1 MDKKQR
7 EERRRQEDIALQRGL
22 LWVVGAIALEA
33 LLVLVNR
40 FYINYSLS
48 DAGIQTYI
56 TLHEVLRVLRMAAPI
71 AAALA
76 LVWTVWQF
84 RQKKKYALPLILAI
98 GLAAVAV
105 CSHVILKYQ
114 AAGLSMLYWLV
125 VAWAVLAL
133 VFYIYQREFF
143 LAASACGM
151 SVLGLWFVRYG
162 LSGRKEAIAL
172 LAAIAVVTGVV
183 FLLKK
188 RDGLLP
194 GGDESARFLPQKTNY
209 TVPLATCGASIA
221 AVIAAMILG
230 SAVAYYLIFVMVA
243 WLFALFVYYTVKL
256 M

>member
-7 EERRRQEDIALQRGL
+7 EERRRQEDIALQKGL

-76 LVWTVWQF
+76 LVWAVWQF
-84 RQKKKYALPLILAI
+84 KQKKKYALPLILAI
-98 GLAAVAV
+98 GLAAVSV
-105 CSHVILKYQ
+105 CAHVVIKYQ

-143 LAASACGM
+143 LGAAACGM

-162 LSGRKEAIAL
+162 RSGQKEAIVL
-172 LAAIAVVTGVV
+172 LAAIAVVIVAA
-183 FLLKK
+183 LWLKK
-188 RDGLLP
+188 SDGLLP
-194 GGDESARFLPQKTNY
+194 GGDEETRFLPKQTNY
-209 TVPLATCGASIA
+209 TVPLVTCGASVA
-221 AVIAAMILG
+221 AVIAAMLLG
-230 SAVAYYLIFVMVA
+230 STVAYYLMFVMVA

>member
-22 LWVVGAIALEA
+22 LWVVGAVVLEA

-48 DAGIQTYI
+48 DAGIQLCI
-56 TLHEVLRVLRMAAPI
+56 TLHEVLRVLRIAAPI
-71 AAALA
+71 AAVLALA
-76 LVWTVWQF
+76 WAVWQF

-98 GLAAVAV
+98 ALAAAAV
-105 CSHVILKYQ
+105 CVHVIIKYQ
-114 AAGLSMLYWLV
+114 SAGLSMLYWLV

-143 LAASACGM
+143 LAAAACGM

-162 LSGRKEAIAL
+162 LSGQKEAIAL
-172 LAAIAVVTGVV
+172 LLAVAVAAGVV
-183 FLLKK
+183 FWLKK
-188 RDGLLP
+188 TDGLLP
-194 GGDESARFLPQKTNY
+194 GGGEEARFLPKQTSY
-209 TVPLATCGASIA
+209 TVPLATCGASA
-221 AVIAAMILG
+221 AALIAAMILG
-230 SAVAYYLIFVMVA
+230 SSVAYYLIFVMVA